1 VTPPVP
7 APDVSLVSTKKIPR
21 RERLIFPLD
30 VDTDDEALA
39 LVRELGDAVWFYK
52 IGFQLLLGGHYLEL
66 LERLADA
73 GKRVFVDLKLFDVP
87 ETVASAVRQLS
98 RRRVDFVT
106 VHANEGMLAAACE
119 ARSGEL
125 RVLAVT
131 VLTSLDQG
139 DVRDLGF
146 QVDVEEL
153 VLSRARRALALGCD
167 GVVSSGL
174 EARALREGLGD
185 KFLVVSPGIRPVENR
200 TQDDQKRVVSVEQ
213 AFLGGA
219 DYIVVGRPIRNAPD
233 RRAAAAAIQQSIAQ
247 LFPG

>member
-1 VTPPVP
+1 M
-7 APDVSLVSTKKIPR
+7 AGPDVSLVSTKKIPR

-66 LERLADA
+66 VERLADA

-119 ARSGEL
+119 VSTTISARARSATAAATPS
-125 RVLAVT
+125 AVARNT
-131 VLTSLDQG
+131 VPSRCVRAAMSL
-139 DVRDLGF
+139 
-146 QVDVEEL
+146 
-153 VLSRARRALALGCD
+153 SARRARPAPAGRALGI
-167 GVVSSGL
+167 
-174 EARALREGLGD
+174 ARACDEGATPGVATPREAALSDAEACFPRG
-185 KFLVVSPGIRPVENR
+185 P
-200 TQDDQKRVVSVEQ
+200 
-213 AFLGGA
+213 
-219 DYIVVGRPIRNAPD
+219 AP
-233 RRAAAAAIQQSIAQ
+233 R
-247 LFPG
+247 

>member
-1 VTPPVP
+1 MPS
-7 APDVSLVSTKKIPR
+7 PDLSLVSAKKIPR

-66 LERLADA
+66 VERLADA

-119 ARSGEL
+119 AGIPAVLLPYTVGGTDKAKDLFGLYEDTLNRL
-125 RVLAVT
+125 LAV
-131 VLTSLDQG
+131 
-139 DVRDLGF
+139 
-146 QVDVEEL
+146 
-153 VLSRARRALALGCD
+153 A
-167 GVVSSGL
+167 
-174 EARALREGLGD
+174 
-185 KFLVVSPGIRPVENR
+185 N
-200 TQDDQKRVVSVEQ
+200 
-213 AFLGGA
+213 
-219 DYIVVGRPIRNAPD
+219 
-233 RRAAAAAIQQSIAQ
+233 
-247 LFPG
+247 